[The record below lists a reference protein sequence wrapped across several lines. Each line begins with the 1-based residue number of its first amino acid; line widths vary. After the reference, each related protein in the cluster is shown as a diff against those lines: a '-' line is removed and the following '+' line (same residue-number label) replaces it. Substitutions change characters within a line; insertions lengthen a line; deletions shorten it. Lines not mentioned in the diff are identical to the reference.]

1 MYTIIMFEKHL
12 GKFSWYIVLFL
23 SLVYHNNNNNNNN
36 NNNFKASSKVFVIL
50 KYFVK
55 LYTQILFFRELL
67 VKV

>member
-23 SLVYHNNNNNNNN
+23 SLIYHNK

-55 LYTQILFFRELL
+55 LLYTQILFFRELL